1 MGLMTEELK
10 RIHVTCIDV
19 TSEIDLLLKLTY
31 KNTHIVNSITDIR
44 QKYFSIM
51 HHWLNLHT
59 KTEVDILHDWHLKLV
74 KPYWTNGFRIDHIF
88 LQMNS
93 KIRPIYYGEFIKKI
107 LYYKK
112 FCPKKEQLEGIFD
125 IANYTIEKEQNF
137 LQELNKFYYEY
148 IKEHKLN
155 INRDISSHSQCIFKD
170 RGDYTWRLRYFR
182 YWYCPSKNSLIIDKN
197 KELVIPQ
204 NPEFEEFCELAR
216 LTQ

>member
-51 HHWLNLHT
+51 HHWLNLRA
-59 KTEVDILHDWHLKLV
+59 KTEVDLSHFWHLELK
-74 KPYWTNGFRIDHIF
+74 KPNSEFRIDRIF
-88 LQMNS
+88 LRMNRM
-93 KIRPIYYGEFIKKI
+93 IRPIYFGEFIKKL

-155 INRDISSHSQCIFKD
+155 INRDIPSHSQCIFKD

-182 YWYCPSKNSLIIDKN
+182 DWHCPSKNSLIIDKN

-204 NPEFEEFCELAR
+204 NPEKFEEFCELAR